1 MNKDS
6 LIDSLGRIDNDMVQG
21 VDALRRKKKYPVWTR
36 WCAMA
41 ACFCLLIA
49 AAAAQGLFP
58 DNTPTKPDHNDFLV
72 LTDPHPS
79 EGPEPTE
86 APAPLWSAYYNEAS
100 SVLAAERA
108 YIKGYFTQNL
118 DDTKLAALVPET
130 PYAYMT
136 YSGYAGFDN
145 YGNLLDIVMS
155 VTTSIPES
163 PVTIGLVDYS
173 FAPCYVLPGEATV
186 SVCEKVEYTLYQY
199 DTGSQITLAAD
210 AFISG
215 IYFHFSMDTTQAQL
229 VQAKAD
235 FQCVLECFARC
246 EDGKPDLSVITPGQI
261 PELTEQ
267 IFNTLGEAQTEPDFG
282 QYMPSQLPAG
292 FEEAAIRRFKFQNT
306 NYLSGLWSKGLDDLS
321 WVVTPYTEADA
332 LRLTDINEKENY
344 DLSLYPIPRADSVP
358 DALRQI
364 VDDPIFVAEELTLEA
379 VYCRAYKISDAGD
392 TDGWRMRFSVRYG
405 DVIVSVNAKG
415 VEPEWLYQ
423 QLVNLL
429 SE

>member
-1 MNKDS
+1 
-6 LIDSLGRIDNDMVQG
+6 MVQG
-21 VDALRRKKKYPVWTR
+21 VDALRRRKKHPVWTK

-41 ACFCLLIA
+41 ACFCLVIA
-49 AAAAQGLFP
+49 AAVAQGLFP

-72 LTDPHPS
+72 LTDPYPS
-79 EGPEPTE
+79 EGSEPTE
-86 APAPLWSAYYNEAS
+86 APAPLWSAYYNQAA

-108 YIKGYFTQNL
+108 YIKGYFTQDLN
-118 DDTKLAALVPET
+118 DTQLAALVPET

-136 YSGYAGFDN
+136 FSGYAGFDN

-163 PVTIGLVDYS
+163 PVTVGLVDYS
-173 FAPCYVLPGEATV
+173 FAPCYILPGEATV

-210 AFISG
+210 AFVSG

-235 FQCVLECFARC
+235 FQCVLECFARY

-267 IFNTLGEAQTEPDFG
+267 IFNTLGEAQAEPDFG

-292 FEEAAIRRFKFQNT
+292 FEEATIRRFKFQNA
-306 NYLSGLWSKGLDDLS
+306 NYHH
-321 WVVTPYTEADA
+321 
-332 LRLTDINEKENY
+332 I
-344 DLSLYPIPRADSVP
+344 
-358 DALRQI
+358 
-364 VDDPIFVAEELTLEA
+364 
-379 VYCRAYKISDAGD
+379 
-392 TDGWRMRFSVRYG
+392 
-405 DVIVSVNAKG
+405 
-415 VEPEWLYQ
+415 YQ
-423 QLVNLL
+423 V
-429 SE
+429 